1 MDFKQF
7 EENVAAYVEG
17 LLDEKMMRAMEAK
30 RSECPECD
38 NLACVHENILA
49 ALNSTEPVKA
59 PAGLEQRILAAVEA
73 EEAEVAALQKTK
85 RRALVFS
92 LSAAAV
98 LLAGLIPFLIG
109 AVGKGLAGVSGASEG
124 LSIVTIFAARW
135 WAGVETMFFIVTD
148 SNRWPSLQL
157 LMQYFTQRIE
167 IPNVPVTI
175 PGYYLFALVSAMA
188 VMAWVTRDYFGKQ
201 QRLVVSSLYRRSF
214 I

>member
-30 RSECPECD
+30 RAECPECD
-38 NLACVHENILA
+38 NLACLHENILA

-59 PAGLEQRILAAVEA
+59 PAGLEQRILAVVEA
-73 EEAEVAALQKTK
+73 ERAEAAALQKTK
-85 RRALVFS
+85 RRALVVS
-92 LSAAAV
+92 LSAAAAV
-98 LLAGLIPFLIG
+98 LAGLVPFLIG
-109 AVGKGLAGVSGASEG
+109 ALGKGAASIPDTSEG
-124 LSIVTIFAARW
+124 FSIVIIFAARW

-157 LMQYFTQRIE
+157 LMQYLTQRIE

-175 PGYYLFALVSAMA
+175 PGYYLFALVSALA
-188 VMAWVTRDYFGKQ
+188 VMAWVTRDYFGRQ
-201 QRLVVSSLYRRSF
+201 QKPAVSSLCQRSL